1 MSTTTQPPGPP
12 AALEALRSVHTTNL
26 AGLFAQLQISLLVTT
41 YQAGKVIL
49 VRNDGGV
56 LNTHFLTLAK
66 PMGLATDRGRLS
78 IGGARMVWEYG
89 NVPAVA
95 QKIPPAG
102 KYDACFLPRR
112 LHVTGDIDIH
122 EMAYDA
128 QGELWVVNTRFGC
141 LCTLEAAHNF
151 HPRWRPP
158 FLSALAPEDRCHLN
172 GLGMA
177 QGRPRYVTAL
187 GETDT
192 AGGWRANKAS
202 GGLLLDIETNE
213 ILLRGLSMPHSPR
226 WYQDRLWLLESGQGS
241 LAVVDLHRRTRR
253 TIAQLPGFTRGID
266 FVGPLAFI
274 GLSQVRETA
283 VFSGIPLVERLKE
296 RTCGVWVVH
305 IETGATVGFLRFEA
319 GVQEIFAVQ
328 VLQGIRFPEMLEWHD
343 ERLAHSYVLPDEA
356 LAEVA
361 MPSAEDLARSPVFHL
376 QRGRELFRQG
386 QLAEAIAAFRQCLEL
401 GPEDHEARYHLGVAL
416 GDIEQYDEALTQLGR
431 VIQAEPERADAYN
444 SLGYVYSRQGQPQ
457 QAIAAYE
464 RAIALQPDHALAH
477 LNLAMTLLQT
487 GDYARGFTEY
497 EWRWR
502 TGQFTPFR
510 CPHPQWDGQ
519 PIPDQTLLIHT
530 EQGAGDTI
538 QFARFLPLAAQ
549 RCRRLLVAGPRD
561 LLPLLAAAPGIQE
574 LREAGEIG
582 VHEFDRYLALMS
594 LPRVLGITP
603 DTVPAQVPYL
613 DVEALRRRKGAAVVP
628 WHTDRRR
635 RVGLVWRGS
644 PTHRDDR
651 RRSCPLHAWVPFL
664 RTPGVAFYSLQR
676 GAPAQELAGL
686 PPEVTVQDLEP
697 VQHDFGDLAWVMLH
711 LDLVITVDTS
721 SAHVAGALG
730 RPVWTLLSAVPDWRW
745 ALAGETTP
753 WYPTMRLFRQPQPGD
768 WATAA
773 AQVAQAMEEWAADRR
788 GEQDA
793 RWPAYPPPPSPLP
806 EEEGPAIPTLSR
818 RGPGEATAGE
828 QHGEGA

>member
-1 MSTTTQPPGPP
+1 MSTTTQPPGSLTPQ
-12 AALEALRSVHTTNL
+12 EALRSVHTTNL

-41 YQAGKVIL
+41 YQAGKVIV

-56 LNTHFLTLAK
+56 LNTHFLPLAK

-78 IGGARMVWEYG
+78 IGGARTVWEYR

-95 QKIPPAG
+95 QKISPAG
-102 KYDACFLPRR
+102 KYDVCYLPRR

-141 LCTLEAAHNF
+141 LCTLDAAHSF
-151 HPRWRPP
+151 YPRWQPP

-172 GLGMA
+172 GLGMV

-187 GETDT
+187 GETDA

-328 VLQGIRFPEMLEWHD
+328 VLQGIRFPEVLEWHD

-356 LAEVA
+356 MAEVA
-361 MPSAEDLARSPVFHL
+361 LPSAADLTQLPAFHAH
-376 QRGRELFRQG
+376 RGQELYRQG
-386 QLAEAIAAFRQCLEL
+386 QLAEAITAFRRCLEL
-401 GPEDHEARYHLGVAL
+401 DPEDHEARYHLGVAL
-416 GDIEQYDEALTQLGR
+416 GDVEQYDEALSQLER
-431 VIQAEPERADAYN
+431 VIQADPERADAYN
-444 SLGYVYSRQGQPQ
+444 SLGYVHSRQGQPR
-457 QAIAAYE
+457 QAIAAYD
-464 RAIALQPDHALAH
+464 RAIALHPDHALAH
-477 LNLAMTLLQT
+477 MNLAMTLLQT
-487 GDYARGFTEY
+487 GDYARGFREY

-510 CPHPQWDGQ
+510 CPQPQWDGQ
-519 PIPDQTLLIHT
+519 PIPDQALLIHT
-530 EQGAGDTI
+530 EQGAGDAI
-538 QFARFLPLAAQ
+538 QFARFLPQVAQ
-549 RCRRLLVAGPRD
+549 CCRRLLVAGPRD
-561 LLPLLAAAPGIQE
+561 LLPLLATIRGIHE
-574 LREAGEIG
+574 LREGGEIG
-582 VHEFDRYLALMS
+582 VHEFDRYLPLMS
-594 LPRVLGITP
+594 LARVLGITP
-603 DTVPAQVPYL
+603 ETIPAQMPYL

-628 WHTDRRR
+628 PHTDGRR

-651 RRSCPLHAWVPFL
+651 LRSCSLSAWVPFL
-664 RTPGVAFYSLQR
+664 RTPGVVFCSLQR
-676 GAPAQELAGL
+676 GAPAQELADL
-686 PPEVTVQDLEP
+686 PPDVTVQDLEP
-697 VQHDFGDLAWVMLH
+697 LLHDFEDLAWAMLH

-721 SAHVAGALG
+721 AAHVAGALG

-745 ALAGETTP
+745 SLSGESTP
-753 WYPTMRLFRQPQPGD
+753 WYPTMRLFRQPRPGN
-768 WATAA
+768 WGAVA
-773 AQVAQAMEEWAADRR
+773 AQVAQALAQWAAD
-788 GEQDA
+788 
-793 RWPAYPPPPSPLP
+793 
-806 EEEGPAIPTLSR
+806 
-818 RGPGEATAGE
+818 
-828 QHGEGA
+828 